1 MSAGKYVRAGENVA
15 ERIMALDVGEKNIG
29 VALSDPLGIT
39 AQGLTVIKRRDEA
52 GALAAIRALVDQYAV
67 RELVVGLPLDLKGKV
82 GPQAQKV
89 LDFTSCLERELA
101 VPIRLWDERL
111 STRAAERLLIEA
123 DVTRRKRRR
132 VVDMLA
138 ASLIL
143 QNYLDS
149 RRSSP

>member
-1 MSAGKYVRAGENVA
+1 MSAGEYVSAGENVA

-52 GALAAIRALVDQYAV
+52 GALAAIRALVDQHGV
-67 RELVVGLPLDLKGKV
+67 RELVVGLPRDLKGTV

-89 LDFTSCLERELA
+89 LDFTSRLERELA
-101 VPIRLWDERL
+101 VPVRLWDERL

-149 RRSSP
+149 RRGSP

>member
-1 MSAGKYVRAGENVA
+1 MSVGEIVSAGENVA

-29 VALSDPLGIT
+29 VALSDPLEIT

-67 RELVVGLPLDLKGKV
+67 RELVVGLPRDLKGKV

-89 LDFTSCLERELA
+89 LDFTSRLERELA

-138 ASLIL
+138 ASIIL